1 MFRLLAAI
9 GSRKTRFEALRLLLK
24 KFRRR
29 EWLAH
34 FQELALELSPR
45 EKNYFY
51 FEYLY
56 MSFDLA
62 PEGPPAARH
71 DEFLAMVDFFTVN
84 KRALSPRLTRL
95 RQQCEESE
103 KSLGLFAAA
112 RLVEQYRTWRLPAD
126 FFNSFSHE
134 IGKAAP
140 VDWLVMA
147 VHEKQ
152 RPLFRFAGSDQFR
165 DLGEEMLQDAL
176 ATPLNQNLD
185 LAEVKRRYRSP
196 ERLFYP
202 FANTKIIRWPLAEDL
217 LACLAIGSRDGALY
231 FQDFCERHR
240 ETLNKFSLLFRN
252 FLESEYRIDE
262 KLDFIVGASQKIKEM
277 KRRIAQVSKVDFSLL
292 ISGESG
298 SGKELVAR
306 AVHLLGPR
314 AGQPF
319 IPVNAAAI
327 PDTLL
332 EAELFG
338 YKKGAFSGAG
348 DNRVGLLEAAD
359 RGTLFL
365 DEIADLPLALQAKL
379 LRALQEREIRR
390 LGENKTIRIDVRL
403 ISASNK
409 DLGEL
414 IRKNLFREDLFYRL
428 QDLVIAIPPLRERRE
443 DIPLLIDHFLRK
455 FGYPGQDPARLSA
468 IADRFRDDAFP
479 GNVRELESRIKSMIT
494 FNPDL
499 ELPDEQGQELFS
511 WKSARQEHERDL
523 LLKTLKEMNGHR
535 SRTAEKLGISRMA
548 LFNLLKKYRI
558 GP

>member
-1 MFRLLAAI
+1 
-9 GSRKTRFEALRLLLK
+9 
-24 KFRRR
+24 
-29 EWLAH
+29 
-34 FQELALELSPR
+34 
-45 EKNYFY
+45 
-51 FEYLY
+51 
-56 MSFDLA
+56 
-62 PEGPPAARH
+62 
-71 DEFLAMVDFFTVN
+71 
-84 KRALSPRLTRL
+84 
-95 RQQCEESE
+95 
-103 KSLGLFAAA
+103 
-112 RLVEQYRTWRLPAD
+112 
-126 FFNSFSHE
+126 
-134 IGKAAP
+134 
-140 VDWLVMA
+140 
-147 VHEKQ
+147 
-152 RPLFRFAGSDQFR
+152 
-165 DLGEEMLQDAL
+165 
-176 ATPLNQNLD
+176 
-185 LAEVKRRYRSP
+185 
-196 ERLFYP
+196 
-202 FANTKIIRWPLAEDL
+202 
-217 LACLAIGSRDGALY
+217 
-231 FQDFCERHR
+231 
-240 ETLNKFSLLFRN
+240 
-252 FLESEYRIDE
+252 
-262 KLDFIVGASQKIKEM
+262 M

-319 IPVNAAAI
+319 ISVNAAAI

-455 FGYPGQDPARLSA
+455 FGYPGQDPSRLGA

-494 FNPDL
+494 FHPDL
-499 ELPDEQGQELFS
+499 ELPDEPGQERL
-511 WKSARQEHERDL
+511 QL
-523 LLKTLKEMNGHR
+523 
-535 SRTAEKLGISRMA
+535 EKRAPGA
-548 LFNLLKKYRI
+548 
-558 GP
+558 